1 MSSMA
6 HSKAHLRGLLIL
18 APNTSLGKRKKAQQV
33 LVLFSGADR
42 GPRSGT
48 VTAPEKETEQKNER
62 KKQNQQKQTK
72 PKHNGKKRKWVIRV
86 MRLEEKK
93 NLASVNKA
101 WIDPD
106 VQWGARNPNRH
117 GETTPSAV
125 LGNCSRQLRRHKDF
139 SASGWG
145 PCYVCTQNMYMWF

>member
-62 KKQNQQKQTK
+62 KEQTNEKQTK
-72 PKHNGKKRKWVIRV
+72 RKTKHNGKKKEV
-86 MRLEEKK
+86 
-93 NLASVNKA
+93 
-101 WIDPD
+101 
-106 VQWGARNPNRH
+106 G
-117 GETTPSAV
+117 
-125 LGNCSRQLRRHKDF
+125 
-139 SASGWG
+139 
-145 PCYVCTQNMYMWF
+145 Y

>member
-1 MSSMA
+1 MA

-62 KKQNQQKQTK
+62 TK
-72 PKHNGKKRKWVIRV
+72 PTEQKTKNKNKNKTKTKKEV
-86 MRLEEKK
+86 
-93 NLASVNKA
+93 
-101 WIDPD
+101 
-106 VQWGARNPNRH
+106 G
-117 GETTPSAV
+117 
-125 LGNCSRQLRRHKDF
+125 
-139 SASGWG
+139 
-145 PCYVCTQNMYMWF
+145 Y

>member
-18 APNTSLGKRKKAQQV
+18 APNTSLGNAKTAQQV

-62 KKQNQQKQTK
+62 KEQTNEKQTRQTK
-72 PKHNGKKRKWVIRV
+72 T
-86 MRLEEKK
+86 
-93 NLASVNKA
+93 
-101 WIDPD
+101 
-106 VQWGARNPNRH
+106 QWGKTIHALC
-117 GETTPSAV
+117 TDSV
-125 LGNCSRQLRRHKDF
+125 FYYFIFF
-139 SASGWG
+139 SLA
-145 PCYVCTQNMYMWF
+145 PENNTRTC